1 MKNKPFLTSYQR
13 GFTLIELLVVIA
25 IIAILAS
32 ILFPVFAR
40 ARENARRTSCASNL
54 KQIGLGM
61 MQYVQDYDGKYF
73 WRCYGPDVGS
83 YKAPGNPEACQ
94 TYWGPNGVT
103 GSTSGFLQPYV
114 KNTQIFTCP
123 SGNATTAYPSG
134 YAYNLVA
141 GVPSGYGLTM
151 LTESNVERASE
162 MIAFYDTQWA
172 LQGYPPT
179 ANSWTSGTW
188 NANFCRKPSTNVLN
202 CDPADLHYGKHLD
215 GANASYMDGHVK
227 WQKVSYFYN
236 GGQLKPVW
244 QGW

>member
-1 MKNKPFLTSYQR
+1 MKNRSSLTHYHR

-40 ARENARRTSCASNL
+40 ARENARRSSCASNL
-54 KQIGLGM
+54 KQIGLAT

-73 WRCYGPDVGS
+73 WRCYGDATHPN
-83 YKAPGNPEACQ
+83 APVTVDDCR

-103 GSTSGFLQPYV
+103 GPTSGFLQPYV

-162 MIAFYDTQWA
+162 MIAFYDTTWA
-172 LQGYPPT
+172 LQGYPT
-179 ANSWTSGTW
+179 AANSWDTGLW
-188 NANFCRKPSTNVLN
+188 NSNFCRKPSTNYEN
-202 CDPADLHYGKHLD
+202 CTAEDKHYGRHLD